1 MVTEL
6 KAARK
11 PRTPSLVP
19 PWSRLLWLGALL
31 FGLLYAHGL
40 HGDSSTGH
48 IAAGSVVTAP
58 TSHAHEQ
65 QPASGAEHGG
75 GEDSAHAVQDCA
87 TGQPTTGVDI
97 IPPAVSI
104 LGTEHALAGAAGTG
118 ASAAAARPMAA
129 PCPSSV
135 VLRI

>member
-40 HGDSSTGH
+40 HGDSSAGH
-48 IAAGSVVTAP
+48 IAPGSVAAAP
-58 TSHAHEQ
+58 TAHAHEQ
-65 QPASGAEHGG
+65 HPESGYEHDG
-75 GEDSAHAVQDCA
+75 GEESAHAVQDCA

-104 LGTEHALAGAAGTG
+104 LDTKHALAGVARTG
-118 ASAAAARPMAA
+118 AGAAAARPMAA
-129 PCPSSV
+129 LCPSSV

>member
-40 HGDSSTGH
+40 HGDSSAGH
-48 IAAGSVVTAP
+48 IAPGSVAAAP
-58 TSHAHEQ
+58 TAHTHKQ
-65 QPASGAEHGG
+65 QPASGDEHDGGAE
-75 GEDSAHAVQDCA
+75 SAHAVQDCA

-97 IPPAVSI
+97 VPPAVSI
-104 LGTEHALAGAAGTG
+104 LDTEHALASVAGAG
-118 ASAAAARPMAA
+118 ASAATARPVAA
-129 PCPSSV
+129 LCPASV